1 MLELRE
7 MQPFWTHA
15 VRLDNASLTAAIGHE
30 PQTPL
35 DQALRMTLAALGCLP
50 RSPGPHQ

>member
-1 MLELRE
+1 MRELRE

-15 VRLDNASLTAAIGHE
+15 VRLDNASLVEVIGLE

-35 DQALRMTLAALGCLP
+35 DEALQVTLAARGRAGELVG
-50 RSPGPHQ
+50 